1 MKISSDFFDKILL
14 CFLLVL
20 TVQVMSCSVGDD
32 KAPAPTPDPPDQIM
46 GLSEGQTDKV
56 LNWIAPGDDGNTGTA
71 TLYLFRYLNTEQVET
86 LLGVNSLDGIE
97 FDIIQE
103 TVRDNFAEATQV
115 PFFLS
120 PSKAGSPESFPIP
133 RLDINGQDNFY
144 FSIITNDEV
153 GNSSPVSNVVEVTTP
168 LVGSAFQD
176 QDEVSC
182 LGVAAASAEVGGR
195 DADDQDDIIDDLIIG
210 DPCLGRVYI
219 FFGGPNFARQSIDVD
234 VDQADVTIIG
244 DPSESFGASVSG
256 IGNFG
261 GKGGFQEIAIGAP
274 EADNGAGKVYIIF
287 GDEKFGEEDFEEID
301 LNLGE
306 EADRIINGENPGD
319 NFGFVIKERGS
330 DNFYVGAPGA
340 LNETGKLYI
349 FDGNDVDNEVMNAT
363 SAKDIVTGESEGDL
377 LGFDVTNAGDI
388 DDDSPLDYAVSA
400 PGAAKVYV
408 IFDTKNID
416 LSQSNLSDVLIIE
429 GSVEDRFGESI
440 SGGFNVDGL
449 VDDDQS
455 GDNLFLDADLDED
468 ADLLIGAP
476 GTNNEKGSVFLY
488 SGDDLK
494 DAIKD
499 GTSFSFVLRIDGLS
513 DGDNFG
519 ASVEELSDINPII
532 DVRDR
537 NTANVLD
544 LDSTPADFAI
554 GAPGSENGK
563 VYVFFGEIGFSGNL
577 TSADA
582 DITIEPTSIETL
594 FGGDI
599 FSLGDINDD
608 AFVDFAIGSDNFLVV
623 EY

>member
-1 MKISSDFFDKILL
+1 MKISSDFFDKIFL
-14 CFLLVL
+14 CILLVL
-20 TVQVMSCSVGDD
+20 TVQVISCSVGDD
-32 KAPAPTPDPPDQIM
+32 KPPAQITDESDVLPGQIM
-46 GLSEGQTDKV
+46 DLSVDQTNKV
-56 LNWIAPGDDGNTGTA
+56 LNWTARGDDGDTGRA
-71 TLYLFRYLNTEQVET
+71 TLYLFRYLDTEQVET
-86 LLGVNSLDGIE
+86 LLGVDSLDGIDP
-97 FDIIQE
+97 DIIQE
-103 TVRDNFAEATQV
+103 TVRDNFGEATQV
-115 PFFLS
+115 PEFLS
-120 PSKAGSPESFPIP
+120 PSEAGFPEVFSIP
-133 RLDINGQDNFY
+133 RLDITGQENFY
-144 FSIITNDEV
+144 FSIVINDEV

-182 LGVAAASAEVGGR
+182 LGVSAASAEVGGR

-219 FFGGPNFARQSIDVD
+219 FFGGPNFTRQSIDVD
-234 VDQADVTIIG
+234 VELADVTIIG

-256 IGNFG
+256 MGNFG

-287 GDEKFGEEDFEEID
+287 GDENFPEVID

-330 DNFYVGAPGA
+330 DNLYVGAPGA
-340 LNETGKLYI
+340 LNEKGKLYI
-349 FDGNDVDNEVMNAT
+349 FDGSDLDNDVMNAT
-363 SAKDIVTGESEGDL
+363 SADDIVTGESEGDM

-388 DDDSPLDYAVSA
+388 DDNSPLDYAVSA
-400 PGAAKVYV
+400 PGAGKVYV
-408 IFDTKNID
+408 IFDTKDID
-416 LSQSNLSDVLIIE
+416 LSQPNLSDVLVIE

-440 SGGFNVDGL
+440 AGGFNIDGL
-449 VDDDQS
+449 DDDDQS
-455 GDNLFLDADLDED
+455 GDDLFLDADLDED

-476 GTNNEKGSVFLY
+476 GTNNETGSVFLY

-499 GTSFSFVLRIDGLS
+499 GTSFSFVSSIDGLS
-513 DGDNFG
+513 EGDNFG

-537 NTANVLD
+537 DTANVLD

-563 VYVFFGEIGFSGNL
+563 VYVFFGEVGFSGNL
-577 TSADA
+577 TSSDA